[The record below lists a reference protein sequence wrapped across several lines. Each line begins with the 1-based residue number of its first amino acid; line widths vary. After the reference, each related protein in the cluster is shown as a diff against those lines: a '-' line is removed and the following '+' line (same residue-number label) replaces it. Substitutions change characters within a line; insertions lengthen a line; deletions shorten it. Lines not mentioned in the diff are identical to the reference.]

1 MLSSFYTLVSKYMN
15 NNVDIDKVNNKFNEW
30 KKYYEEQ
37 NINEIQNKE
46 NIIRTLFQKRSD
58 LNKQYEKFLEENDEY
73 KKKFENSSKE
83 EKQQTFENWINYHE
97 RELQEL
103 INMTQE

>member
-1 MLSSFYTLVSKYMN
+1 LVSKYMN
-15 NNVDIDKVNNKFNEW
+15 NNIDIDKVNNKFNEW

-46 NIIRTLFQKRSD
+46 IIIKALFQKKDD
-58 LNKQYEKFLEENDEY
+58 LNKQYEKFLEENAEY
-73 KKKFENSSKE
+73 KQKFENSSKG
-83 EKQQTFENWINYHE
+83 EKQQTFENWIKYRE